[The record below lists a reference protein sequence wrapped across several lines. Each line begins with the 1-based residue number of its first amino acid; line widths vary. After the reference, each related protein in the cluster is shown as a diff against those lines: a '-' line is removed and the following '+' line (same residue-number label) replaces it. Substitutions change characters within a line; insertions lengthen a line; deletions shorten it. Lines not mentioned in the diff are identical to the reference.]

1 MFSDQNNPEDD
12 IDLNGEVWVETKAD
26 GGKSYFYNART
37 RETTWTRPEE
47 KEGKQNNNKVTI
59 KNFIIYIKLDFL
71 CNSFILYL
79 VFVVKKRLKIMNRSE
94 FSIHTLFKDG

>member
-47 KEGKQNNNKVTI
+47 KEGKQN
-59 KNFIIYIKLDFL
+59 IY
-71 CNSFILYL
+71 
-79 VFVVKKRLKIMNRSE
+79 
-94 FSIHTLFKDG
+94 

>member
-1 MFSDQNNPEDD
+1 MKLKIKIINTEFSCFSDQNNPEDD

-47 KEGKQNNNKVTI
+47 KEGKQNT
-59 KNFIIYIKLDFL
+59 
-71 CNSFILYL
+71 
-79 VFVVKKRLKIMNRSE
+79 
-94 FSIHTLFKDG
+94 

>member
-1 MFSDQNNPEDD
+1 MVSDQNNPEDD

-47 KEGKQNNNKVTI
+47 KEGKKNHSDQKINRLLTKKV
-59 KNFIIYIKLDFL
+59 
-71 CNSFILYL
+71 
-79 VFVVKKRLKIMNRSE
+79 
-94 FSIHTLFKDG
+94 